1 MKNKVLVSMLAIT
14 LAAGIGIGA
23 TNATM
28 SVTHTSIE
36 NPVSNASA
44 PQVTEISLEETAA
57 AEETAETAVE
67 EAAETAV
74 KEAAETA
81 VEEAARTAVKE
92 AAETA
97 VEEAAVEKAGKEAA
111 DKKEAEK
118 KAAMKKAAEKKAAAK
133 KAEKEAWNAIK
144 VTDNVE
150 HA

>member
-1 MKNKVLVSMLAIT
+1 MKNKVIVSMLAIT
-14 LAAGIGIGA
+14 LAAGISIGT
-23 TNATM
+23 TNASM

-44 PQVTEISLEETAA
+44 PLVTEISLEETAA
-57 AEETAETAVE
+57 A
-67 EAAETAV
+67 
-74 KEAAETA
+74 
-81 VEEAARTAVKE
+81 EEAARTAVKE

>member
-1 MKNKVLVSMLAIT
+1 MKNKVIVSMLAIT
-14 LAAGIGIGA
+14 LAAGISIGT

-57 AEETAETAVE
+57 AEETAE
-67 EAAETAV
+67 
-74 KEAAETA
+74 
-81 VEEAARTAVKE
+81 TAVKE

>member
-23 TNATM
+23 TNASM

-36 NPVSNASA
+36 NSVSNASA

-57 AEETAETAVE
+57 AEETAE
-67 EAAETAV
+67 
-74 KEAAETA
+74 
-81 VEEAARTAVKE
+81 TAVKE

>member
-1 MKNKVLVSMLAIT
+1 MKNKVIVSMLAIT
-14 LAAGIGIGA
+14 LAAGIGIGT

-67 EAAETAV
+67 
-74 KEAAETA
+74 
-81 VEEAARTAVKE
+81 E

>member
-14 LAAGIGIGA
+14 LAAGIGIGT
-23 TNATM
+23 TNASM

-36 NPVSNASA
+36 NPVSNAAA

-67 EAAETAV
+67 
-74 KEAAETA
+74 K
-81 VEEAARTAVKE
+81 
-92 AAETA
+92 
-97 VEEAAVEKAGKEAA
+97 AAVEKAGKEAA

>member
-1 MKNKVLVSMLAIT
+1 MKNKVIVSMLAIT

-23 TNATM
+23 TNASM

-44 PQVTEISLEETAA
+44 PQVTEISLEETAV
-57 AEETAETAVE
+57 AEETAETAV
-67 EAAETAV
+67 
-74 KEAAETA
+74 KEADETS
-81 VEEAARTAVKE
+81 
-92 AAETA
+92 

>member
-23 TNATM
+23 TNASM

-44 PQVTEISLEETAA
+44 PQVTEISLEETAV
-57 AEETAETAVE
+57 AEETAETAV
-67 EAAETAV
+67 
-74 KEAAETA
+74 K
-81 VEEAARTAVKE
+81 EAARTAVKE

>member
-14 LAAGIGIGA
+14 LAAGIGIGT
-23 TNATM
+23 TNASM

-36 NPVSNASA
+36 NPVSNAAA

-57 AEETAETAVE
+57 AEETAE
-67 EAAETAV
+67 
-74 KEAAETA
+74 
-81 VEEAARTAVKE
+81 TAVKE

>member
-1 MKNKVLVSMLAIT
+1 MKNKVIVSMLAIT

-23 TNATM
+23 TNASM

-36 NPVSNASA
+36 NPVSNAAA
-44 PQVTEISLEETAA
+44 PQVTEISLEETAV
-57 AEETAETAVE
+57 AEETAE
-67 EAAETAV
+67 
-74 KEAAETA
+74 
-81 VEEAARTAVKE
+81 TAVKE

>member
-1 MKNKVLVSMLAIT
+1 MLAIT
-14 LAAGIGIGA
+14 LPAVIGIGA
-23 TNATM
+23 TNASM

-36 NPVSNASA
+36 SPVSNASA

-67 EAAETAV
+67 EAAE
-74 KEAAETA
+74 
-81 VEEAARTAVKE
+81 TAVKE

>member
-23 TNATM
+23 TNASM

-81 VEEAARTAVKE
+81 VEEAA
-92 AAETA
+92 
-97 VEEAAVEKAGKEAA
+97 VEKAGKEAA
-111 DKKEAEK
+111 DKKEDEK

>member
-23 TNATM
+23 TNASM

-44 PQVTEISLEETAA
+44 PLVTEISLEETAA
-57 AEETAETAVE
+57 AEE
-67 EAAETAV
+67 
-74 KEAAETA
+74 
-81 VEEAARTAVKE
+81 
-92 AAETA
+92 
-97 VEEAAVEKAGKEAA
+97 A

>member
-23 TNATM
+23 TNASM

-44 PQVTEISLEETAA
+44 PQVTEISVEETAA
-57 AEETAETAVE
+57 AEETAETAV
-67 EAAETAV
+67 
-74 KEAAETA
+74 KEAAE
-81 VEEAARTAVKE
+81 K
-92 AAETA
+92 A

-144 VTDNVE
+144 ITDNVE

>member
-44 PQVTEISLEETAA
+44 PQVTEISLEETAV
-57 AEETAETAVE
+57 AEETAE
-67 EAAETAV
+67 
-74 KEAAETA
+74 
-81 VEEAARTAVKE
+81 TAVKE

>member
-23 TNATM
+23 TNASM

-36 NPVSNASA
+36 NPVSNAAA

-57 AEETAETAVE
+57 AEETAE
-67 EAAETAV
+67 
-74 KEAAETA
+74 
-81 VEEAARTAVKE
+81 TAVKE

>member
-1 MKNKVLVSMLAIT
+1 MKNKVIVSMLAIT

-23 TNATM
+23 TNASM

-36 NPVSNASA
+36 NPVSNVSA
-44 PQVTEISLEETAA
+44 PQVTEIS
-57 AEETAETAVE
+57 AEETAE
-67 EAAETAV
+67 
-74 KEAAETA
+74 
-81 VEEAARTAVKE
+81 TAVKE

-118 KAAMKKAAEKKAAAK
+118 KAAMKKAADKKAAAK

>member
-1 MKNKVLVSMLAIT
+1 MKNKVIVSMLAIT
-14 LAAGIGIGA
+14 LAAGIGIGT
-23 TNATM
+23 TNASM

-67 EAAETAV
+67 EAA
-74 KEAAETA
+74 KTA
-81 VEEAARTAVKE
+81 VEK
-92 AAETA
+92 
-97 VEEAAVEKAGKEAA
+97 AAVEKAGKEAA

-150 HA
+150 HALKL

>member
-14 LAAGIGIGA
+14 LAAGIGIGT
-23 TNATM
+23 TNASM

-67 EAAETAV
+67 
-74 KEAAETA
+74 
-81 VEEAARTAVKE
+81 E

>member
-23 TNATM
+23 TNASM

-44 PQVTEISLEETAA
+44 PQVTEISLEETAV

-67 EAAETAV
+67 EAAETS
-74 KEAAETA
+74 
-81 VEEAARTAVKE
+81 
-92 AAETA
+92 

>member
-1 MKNKVLVSMLAIT
+1 MKNKAIVSMLAIT

-23 TNATM
+23 TNASM

-57 AEETAETAVE
+57 AEEAARTAVE
-67 EAAETAV
+67 EAA
-74 KEAAETA
+74 KTA
-81 VEEAARTAVKE
+81 VEK
-92 AAETA
+92 
-97 VEEAAVEKAGKEAA
+97 AAVEKAGKEAA

-150 HA
+150 PA

>member
-23 TNATM
+23 TNASM

-67 EAAETAV
+67 EAAE
-74 KEAAETA
+74 
-81 VEEAARTAVKE
+81 TAVKE

>member
-23 TNATM
+23 TNASM

-57 AEETAETAVE
+57 AEETAE
-67 EAAETAV
+67 
-74 KEAAETA
+74 
-81 VEEAARTAVKE
+81 TAVKE

>member
-23 TNATM
+23 TNASM

-36 NPVSNASA
+36 NSVSNASA

-67 EAAETAV
+67 
-74 KEAAETA
+74 
-81 VEEAARTAVKE
+81 E

>member
-14 LAAGIGIGA
+14 LAAGIGIGT
-23 TNATM
+23 TNASM

-36 NPVSNASA
+36 NPVSNAAA
-44 PQVTEISLEETAA
+44 PQVTEISLEETAV
-57 AEETAETAVE
+57 AEETAE
-67 EAAETAV
+67 
-74 KEAAETA
+74 
-81 VEEAARTAVKE
+81 TAVKE

-97 VEEAAVEKAGKEAA
+97 VEEAAVEKADEESA

>member
-14 LAAGIGIGA
+14 LAAGIGIGT
-23 TNATM
+23 TNASM

-57 AEETAETAVE
+57 AEETAETAV
-67 EAAETAV
+67 
-74 KEAAETA
+74 
-81 VEEAARTAVKE
+81 KE

-97 VEEAAVEKAGKEAA
+97 VEEAAVEKADEESA

>member
-23 TNATM
+23 TNASM

-44 PQVTEISLEETAA
+44 PQVTEISLEETAV
-57 AEETAETAVE
+57 AEETAE
-67 EAAETAV
+67 
-74 KEAAETA
+74 
-81 VEEAARTAVKE
+81 TAVKE

-97 VEEAAVEKAGKEAA
+97 VEEAAVEKADEESA

-118 KAAMKKAAEKKAAAK
+118 KAAMKKTAEKKAAAK

>member
-14 LAAGIGIGA
+14 LAAGIGIGT
-23 TNATM
+23 TNASM

-57 AEETAETAVE
+57 AEETAETAV
-67 EAAETAV
+67 
-74 KEAAETA
+74 KEAAETS
-81 VEEAARTAVKE
+81 
-92 AAETA
+92 

>member
-1 MKNKVLVSMLAIT
+1 MKNKVIVSMLAIT
-14 LAAGIGIGA
+14 LAAGIGIGT
-23 TNATM
+23 TNASM

-36 NPVSNASA
+36 NPVSNAAA
-44 PQVTEISLEETAA
+44 PQVTEISLEETAVA
-57 AEETAETAVE
+57 
-67 EAAETAV
+67 
-74 KEAAETA
+74 
-81 VEEAARTAVKE
+81 EEAARTAVKE

>member
-1 MKNKVLVSMLAIT
+1 MKNKVIVSILAIT

-23 TNATM
+23 TNASM

-57 AEETAETAVE
+57 AEETAETAV
-67 EAAETAV
+67 
-74 KEAAETA
+74 
-81 VEEAARTAVKE
+81 
-92 AAETA
+92 
-97 VEEAAVEKAGKEAA
+97 KEAA

>member
-14 LAAGIGIGA
+14 LAAGIGIGT
-23 TNATM
+23 TNASM

-57 AEETAETAVE
+57 AEETAETAV
-67 EAAETAV
+67 

-81 VEEAARTAVKE
+81 VEEV
-92 AAETA
+92 
-97 VEEAAVEKAGKEAA
+97 AVEKAGKEAA

-144 VTDNVE
+144 ITDNVE

>member
-14 LAAGIGIGA
+14 LAAGISIGT

-57 AEETAETAVE
+57 AEETAE
-67 EAAETAV
+67 
-74 KEAAETA
+74 
-81 VEEAARTAVKE
+81 TAVKE

>member
-23 TNATM
+23 TNASM

-67 EAAETAV
+67 
-74 KEAAETA
+74 
-81 VEEAARTAVKE
+81 E

>member
-1 MKNKVLVSMLAIT
+1 MKNKVIVSMLAIT
-14 LAAGIGIGA
+14 LAAGIGIGT
-23 TNATM
+23 TNASM

-36 NPVSNASA
+36 NPVSNAAA
-44 PQVTEISLEETAA
+44 PQVTEISLEETAV
-57 AEETAETAVE
+57 AEETAETAAETAVE
-67 EAAETAV
+67 EAAETV
-74 KEAAETA
+74 
-81 VEEAARTAVKE
+81 
-92 AAETA
+92 

>member
-81 VEEAARTAVKE
+81 VEEAA
-92 AAETA
+92 
-97 VEEAAVEKAGKEAA
+97 VEKAGKEAA

>member
-1 MKNKVLVSMLAIT
+1 MKNKVIVSMLAIT
-14 LAAGIGIGA
+14 LAAGIGIGT

-57 AEETAETAVE
+57 AEETAE
-67 EAAETAV
+67 
-74 KEAAETA
+74 
-81 VEEAARTAVKE
+81 TAVKE